1 MISRKDLDDERTLI
15 GVLDVFVED
24 GWEHSVGYSHHN
36 NPKKVD
42 DLVAREIYEKT
53 FECGANYKIVLD
65 RLLFEPKVDTTSLP
79 EIDTRPKVDDF
90 YYFRLSGA
98 ETINGKTL
106 SAVEQNV
113 IGANC
118 YLDALAIIVDT
129 IAILDEKGNKLT
141 KNSNEES

>member
-1 MISRKDLDDERTLI
+1 
-15 GVLDVFVED
+15 
-24 GWEHSVGYSHHN
+24 
-36 NPKKVD
+36 
-42 DLVAREIYEKT
+42 
-53 FECGANYKIVLD
+53 
-65 RLLFEPKVDTTSLP
+65 
-79 EIDTRPKVDDF
+79 
-90 YYFRLSGA
+90 LSGA